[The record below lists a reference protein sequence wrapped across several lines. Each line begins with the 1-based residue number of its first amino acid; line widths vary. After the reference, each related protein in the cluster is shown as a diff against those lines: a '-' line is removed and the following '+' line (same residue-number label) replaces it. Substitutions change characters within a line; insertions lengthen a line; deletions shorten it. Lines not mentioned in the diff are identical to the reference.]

1 MKIVARFAL
10 FYFAASC
17 VVFVFF
23 GYTAAKRE
31 VRRTEE
37 TAVSDLQGLGAGLRD
52 GFVGLWTVAGASSAI
67 ELARASD
74 VRRSDV
80 NIRWLPGEMI
90 PQSELTDGIRIRRRP
105 GSLRLGFPILIE
117 GVNKG
122 TLEFSRPL
130 PSKKDVLMAELK
142 EEVPFALLLA
152 AIAAAIAVAVGSAV
166 IGRPL
171 QRVVRQAR
179 RVGAGDL
186 SQRLRATREDEIG
199 DLKREIK
206 AMCDQ
211 LEIARKRAE
220 DESTARTE
228 TLEQLRHLD
237 RLRTVGT
244 LASSIAHELGTPL
257 NVVLIRGQSLAEGE
271 LAPEETQ
278 DAGSA
283 IVNQVEKMSRIVR
296 QLMDFARARN
306 APKWS
311 VSARWVAEQ
320 SSTLLHAM
328 AKKHKVNLTVEV
340 VDEVSVHGDGGQL
353 EQALTNLIVNGIQAM
368 PEGGELVVRVR
379 SESAINPPD
388 SSRTVD
394 VATIEVI
401 DRGIGLNHADLS
413 TLSLPFYTTKPAGVG
428 TGLGLSVARGIA
440 EDHGGWI
447 SVRSTAGE
455 GSTFSLHIP
464 REP

>member
-1 MKIVARFAL
+1 MKIVARFAFL
-10 FYFAASC
+10 YFAASC
-17 VVFVFF
+17 IVFIFF
-23 GYTAAKRE
+23 GYNAAKQE

-74 VRRSDV
+74 ARRSDV
-80 NIRWLPGEMI
+80 SIRWLPGEVI
-90 PQSELTDGIRIRRRP
+90 PESELSDGIRIRRRP
-105 GSLRLGFPILIE
+105 GSLRLGFPISIQ
-117 GVNKG
+117 GVPKG

-130 PSKKDVLMAELK
+130 RSEKDVLVAELRS
-142 EEVPFALLLA
+142 ELSFALLLA
-152 AIAAAIAVAVGSAV
+152 AIAAAIAVAVGGAV

-171 QRVVRQAR
+171 QLVVRQAR
-179 RVGAGDL
+179 RIGEGDL
-186 SQRLRATREDEIG
+186 SQRLVQTRKDEIG
-199 DLKREIK
+199 DLEREIN

-211 LEIARKRAE
+211 LESARKRAE

-244 LASSIAHELGTPL
+244 IASSIAHELGTPL

-271 LAPEETQ
+271 IAPEEIR

-296 QLMDFARARN
+296 QLMDFARTGN

-311 VSARWVAEQ
+311 VSGRWVAEQ

-328 AKKHKVNLTVEV
+328 AKKHKVNLSVDI

-368 PEGGELVVRVR
+368 PDGGELIVRVR
-379 SESAINPPD
+379 SESGMHPPD
-388 SSRTVD
+388 SSRTVN

-447 SVRSTAGE
+447 SVRSTAGQ
-455 GSTFSLHIP
+455 GSTFSIHIP